1 MRIEVVYALPNVQTV
16 VELQLEEGT
25 TAIQAVEQSGITETH
40 EELKG
45 QELTLG
51 IFSKG
56 CDHDHVLKDG
66 ERVEIYRPL
75 LADPKEIRKRRAA
88 EMAAKKAAEKEAKEQ
103 AANQSAD

>member
-16 VELQLEEGT
+16 VELQLEEGA
-25 TAIQAVEQSGITETH
+25 TAIEAVQQSGILDTH
-40 EELKG
+40 DEL
-45 QELTLG
+45 QNQALSLG

-56 CDHDHVLKDG
+56 CEYDHVLKEG

-88 EMAAKKAAEKEAKEQ
+88 EMAAKKAAEKAKS
-103 AANQSAD
+103 N